1 MVREMQEY
9 LRPSVGV
16 NWGVTRKP
24 GMGVHTVVTHYWPVL
39 VQVHICGGNGDGKV
53 CCDYSEK

>member
-24 GMGVHTVVTHYWPVL
+24 GMGCAHSSDTLRASVGAGTHMWW
-39 VQVHICGGNGDGKV
+39 KW
-53 CCDYSEK
+53 